1 MLRLLRCLAL
11 LALVAALAACG
22 PARTSVFPPTLS
34 LQQMQVQPNGLWR
47 LTVRIQ
53 NNSYGGMDFKSID
66 GTLQV
71 ADGIPVRLHGSFDRD
86 IPAFAGDVTTLDV
99 LPTPAMSSALAAVA
113 AKGSAGSLPYT
124 MAGTV
129 HCLPDLADRPDDK
142 NPRDFPFQHRDALSP
157 VPGIAHTFR

>member
-1 MLRLLRCLAL
+1 MKRLLRCLM
-11 LALVAALAACG
+11 LVTLVGALAACG
-22 PARTSVFPPTLS
+22 PARNNVFPPTLS
-34 LQQMQVQPNGLWR
+34 LQQLVVQSNGTWR
-47 LTVRIQ
+47 LTLRIQ
-53 NNSYGGMDFKSID
+53 NNSYAGMDFQTID

-71 ADGIPVRLHGSFDRD
+71 SGNIPVRLHADFHRD
-86 IPAFAGDVTTLDV
+86 IPALAGDVVPVDV
-99 LPTPAMSSALAAVA
+99 LPTPAMTSALAAVA
-113 AKGSAGSLPYT
+113 AKGSAGALAYT